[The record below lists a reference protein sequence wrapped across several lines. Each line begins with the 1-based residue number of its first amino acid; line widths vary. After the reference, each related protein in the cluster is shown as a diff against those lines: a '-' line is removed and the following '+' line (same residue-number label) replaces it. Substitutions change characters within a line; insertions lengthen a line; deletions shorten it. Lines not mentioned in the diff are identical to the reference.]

1 MSPWWISDG
10 IQRADFGEGGEF
22 VFAEFGDAAG
32 EVVNRLERREAAFA
46 DESMGGGFAESANVF
61 ESEAEREFGGM
72 GGGWFLAPLRGWD
85 GFVG

>member
-1 MSPWWISDG
+1 
-10 IQRADFGEGGEF
+10 
-22 VFAEFGDAAG
+22 
-32 EVVNRLERREAAFA
+32 LERREAAFA

>member
-22 VFAEFGDAAG
+22 VLAELGDAAG
-32 EVVNRLERREAAFA
+32 EVVNRLERSEAAFA
-46 DESMGGGFAESANVF
+46 DESLGGRLAESANVF
-61 ESEAEREFGGM
+61 ETEAEGEFGGM
-72 GGGWFLAPLRGWD
+72 GGGWFLAPLRGWV